1 MEKRPAV
8 STDRLTTSSPK
19 RDFWIESVSDI
30 SGEVVAVDSF
40 TATPDQQRV
49 INDQEVPKKR
59 ANTKEVLLQDFRLKV
74 VMGRGIDV
82 INCSI
87 YPIFKHDFS
96 VLETLFCYIT
106 FKNF

>member
-40 TATPDQQRV
+40 TDTPDQQLV
-49 INDQEVPKKR
+49 INDQEVAKKR
-59 ANTKEVLLQDFRLKV
+59 AKTKEVLLPDLRLKV
-74 VMGRGIDV
+74 IMVSGIDAV
-82 INCSI
+82 YCSF
-87 YPIFKHDFS
+87 YPIFRHDFS
-96 VLETLFCYIT
+96 VWE
-106 FKNF
+106 